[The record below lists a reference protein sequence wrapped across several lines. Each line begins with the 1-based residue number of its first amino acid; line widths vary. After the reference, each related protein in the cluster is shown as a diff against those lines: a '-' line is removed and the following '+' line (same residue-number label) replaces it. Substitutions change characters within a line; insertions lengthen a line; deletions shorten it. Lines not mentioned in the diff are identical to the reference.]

1 MNTKPYGLKLFSF
14 EIMMLLAAL
23 IFLTPFYFVIA
34 NSFKG
39 FSELLMNTSSLPKSL
54 NWENYARAW
63 EVLSFPRALRNSFL
77 ITVFSDICMVIISS
91 MAAYR
96 LLRHPSKGNR
106 FLFAMFIAAMVV
118 PFQTIMIP
126 LVKVGNWLNL
136 LNSMPGIVFFYT
148 GLGASFTIFLYHG
161 FMKSIP
167 LEIEEA
173 ALIDGCNPYGIFW
186 RIVFPLLK
194 PMTVTVIVLQSL
206 WMWNDFLLPLLVLQ
220 KPELQTI
227 QVAMN
232 SLFGQYMQQW
242 DLALAALVMGIM
254 PILVFF
260 LALQRYIIQGITA
273 GAVKG

>member
-1 MNTKPYGLKLFSF
+1 MDTKPYGLKLFSF
-14 EIMMLLAAL
+14 EIMIFLVAL
-23 IFLTPFYFVIA
+23 IFLAPFYFVIA
-34 NSFKG
+34 NSFKS
-39 FSELLMNTSSLPKSL
+39 FSELLMDTSGLPKSL
-54 NWENYARAW
+54 NLQNYVRAW
-63 EVLSFPRALRNSFL
+63 DVLSFPRALRNSFL
-77 ITVFSDICMVIISS
+77 ITALSDICLVIISS

-96 LLRHPSKGNR
+96 LLRHPSRMNR
-106 FLFAMFIAAMVV
+106 LLFSLFIAAMVI
-118 PFQTIMIP
+118 PFQAIMIP
-126 LVKVGNWLNL
+126 LVKVGNWFHL
-136 LNSMPGIVFFYT
+136 LNSLPGIVFFYM
-148 GLGASFTIFLYHG
+148 GLGASFSIFLFHG

-167 LEIEEA
+167 LEVEEA
-173 ALIDGCNPYGIFW
+173 AYIDGCSPYGIFW

-194 PMTVTVIVLQSL
+194 PMTITVIVLQSL

-227 QVAMN
+227 QLATN

-260 LALQRYIIQGITA
+260 LALQRHIIQGITA